1 MANSLSF
8 DQVATLMTSVL
19 KQVRG
24 VDAVQEINLQNYAAI
39 GTTILQAGYD
49 QVLNSIS
56 TTLTKTYFSI
66 RPYAAKF
73 TGLYT
78 DRESFG
84 IWTRKLSAVD
94 KDPEDNSEFVATEG
108 ATVPDQYASKST
120 KVLQMNFY
128 GGNTYS
134 RSLKIYKDQ
143 LNSAFTNANEG
154 AQFWS
159 MLIQNMDDMV
169 QQDMETEARMA
180 IASLIAGVAKSAP
193 GNVIHLVTKYN
204 DKTGAELTS
213 ETVHAP
219 ENWPNFVR
227 WLAGYLETKSQQLTE
242 RTRFF
247 HANVTGKEVSRH
259 TPLAE
264 QKLLLLNT
272 EANSMNAEVL
282 STTFHDG
289 YLKTVD
295 YEPISFWQG
304 IDSPSAINGKFSY
317 LDVTDGS
324 IKQNQTAQTL
334 SVFGVLFDKEAVKAT
349 IINDWSQTTPINARL
364 GYSVLWTHYT
374 ARYGID
380 FTENCLV
387 FCLD

>member
-8 DQVATLMTSVL
+8 DQTATLMTSVL

-24 VDAVQEINLQNYAAI
+24 VDAVQEINLQNFAAV
-39 GTTILQAGYD
+39 GTTILQAGFD
-49 QVLNSIS
+49 QVLNAIS
-56 TTLTKTYFSI
+56 VTLTKTYFSI
-66 RPYAAKF
+66 RPYTAKF
-73 TGLYT
+73 RGLYT
-78 DRESFG
+78 DRQTFG
-84 IWTRKLSAVD
+84 IWTRKLTPID
-94 KDPEDNSEFVATEG
+94 KAPEQNSEFADTDNG
-108 ATVPDQYASKST
+108 TIPDQYASKST
-120 KVLQMNFY
+120 KILQINFY

-143 LNSAFTNANEG
+143 LNSAFTDAGE
-154 AQFWS
+154 ASQFWS

-180 IASLIAGVAKSAP
+180 ICSLIAGVAKSAP

-204 DKTGAELTS
+204 DKTGSSLTS
-213 ETVHAP
+213 STVHAP

-242 RTRFF
+242 RTQFF
-247 HANVTGKEVSRH
+247 HANITGKEVSRH
-259 TPLAE
+259 TPLSE

-282 STTFHDG
+282 STTFHDN
-289 YLKTVD
+289 YLKKVD

-317 LDVTDGS
+317 LDTADGS
-324 IKQNQTAQTL
+324 IKQNDTAQAL
-334 SVFGVLFDKEAVKAT
+334 SVFGVLFDKEALKAT
-349 IINDWSQTTPINARL
+349 VINDWSQTTPINARL